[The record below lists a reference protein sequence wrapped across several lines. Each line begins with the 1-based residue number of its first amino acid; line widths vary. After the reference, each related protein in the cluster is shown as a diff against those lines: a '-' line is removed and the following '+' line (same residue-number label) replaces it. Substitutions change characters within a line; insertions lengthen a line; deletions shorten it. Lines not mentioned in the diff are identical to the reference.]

1 MQYKYYQILL
11 GRTYEWLVWRGGRF
25 IEVAFKKG
33 STVVYVWFN

>member
-1 MQYKYYQILL
+1 MQYKYYHILL
-11 GRTYEWLVWRGGRF
+11 GRTYEWLLWRGGRF